1 MWNVKFEKYIKPLD
15 LNLDW
20 CVAVEIIMG
29 TKKCVIFNVYMPY
42 QSSDNVPSYFEKLGV
57 IKAIILMNWTILAV
71 LLLVIGIQTYGT

>member
-42 QSSDNVPSYFEKLGV
+42 QCSDNESSYLEKL
-57 IKAIILMNWTILAV
+57 NWCYQ
-71 LLLVIGIQTYGT
+71 GN